1 MFNIFFNKPIQVVA
15 ANEIRQG
22 DYIHS
27 VSDPDCPV
35 EMEKRKGYVVE
46 IASSPTAPQLIELK
60 LTNRLTS
67 LKVLASVT
75 AVITRKE
82 SSEKKS

>member
-1 MFNIFFNKPIQVVA
+1 MFKDFFNKPIQVVDV
-15 ANEIRQG
+15 NEIRQG

-27 VSDPDCPV
+27 FSDPDCQL
-35 EMEKRKGYVVE
+35 EIEKRKGYVIEV
-46 IASSPTAPQLIELK
+46 ASLPITSKLIELK

-67 LKVLASVT
+67 LKVPTSAT

-82 SSEKKS
+82 SSEKKA